1 MPKAKGKARVNSK
14 HNRRVKNL
22 VMVTSLS
29 AVVLIA
35 STYAWFVGLQAVNVS
50 PFEIEIAAADSLE
63 LSINGEQ
70 WTETLTLTRENVVD
84 TTSGPSTDKVNQVA
98 YKNNTN
104 NWPASD
110 LVDTQKGLVPVS
122 TVGLMSKDSSRMVLY
137 EKASFTTSPGGY
149 RLLASKIN
157 NDEAAANQ
165 KQKGYVAFD
174 LFVKN
179 YSGTEYITD
188 LDNPDNDLFEEAI
201 YLTTDSGVT
210 ISSNG
215 GVGESGVQNSVRVAF
230 AQVGRISGYSTN
242 AEAITGISCTN
253 SGSEVDAVTGLC
265 RRAQIW
271 EPNDT
276 DHATA
281 AINYYNASCLQRTG
295 ATLANDSYK
304 IPADGVVTAE
314 HKCKEITDGQ
324 ALPTYSISRSIEVG
338 EAVDIYDGF
347 RYNAYVG
354 NGINEIGSLETGLV
368 PDNSEKGSLANGDEA
383 AKPLVAV
390 DTFTD
395 TEKMY
400 AGNKRPTF
408 MTLAP
413 NSITKIRVYV
423 YIEGQDIDN
432 YDYAQVG
439 KQISVKFGF
448 SKQRFKANDVGVTN
462 DESNNNDLYN
472 NLPTSVK

>member
-1 MPKAKGKARVNSK
+1 MPKAKGRARVNSK

-63 LSINGEQ
+63 LSINGSQ
-70 WTETLTLTRENVVD
+70 WTETLTLTRENVID
-84 TTSGPSTDKVNQVA
+84 TTSGPSTDKVNQIA
-98 YKNNTN
+98 DKGNTN
-104 NWPASD
+104 NWPSSANTDSQ
-110 LVDTQKGLVPVS
+110 VGLVPIS
-122 TVGLMSKDSSRMVLY
+122 TVGLMSTGSSRMVLF
-137 EKASFTTSPGGY
+137 EKASFTTTPGGY
-149 RLLASKIN
+149 RLLASQIN
-157 NDEAAANQ
+157 NDADAANQ

-179 YSGTEYITD
+179 YSGTQYITD
-188 LDNPDNDLFEEAI
+188 IDDPTNTLFEEAI
-201 YLTTDSGVT
+201 YLTTDSSVT
-210 ISSNG
+210 IASS
-215 GVGESGVQNSVRVAF
+215 GVAESGIQNSVRVAF

-242 AEAITGISCTN
+242 EEAITKISCSN
-253 SGSEVDAVTGLC
+253 SGTGNDQVTGLC

-276 DHATA
+276 AHVQT
-281 AINYYNASCLQRTG
+281 AINYYNASCLKRTG
-295 ATLANDSYK
+295 ATLASTSYSV
-304 IPADGVVTAE
+304 PEDGATLTAE
-314 HKCKEITDGQ
+314 NKCKEITTNE
-324 ALPTYSISRSIEVG
+324 ALPTYSISRVIDVDD
-338 EAVDIYDGF
+338 AVDIYDGF
-347 RYNAYVG
+347 RYNSYVG
-354 NGINEIGSLETGLV
+354 HGINEVSSKETSLAV
-368 PDNSEKGSLANGDEA
+368 DNSEKGLLSNGDEA
-383 AKPLVAV
+383 AKPLAAV

-400 AGNKRPTF
+400 AGNQRPTF

-413 NSITKIRVYV
+413 NSITKIRVYI

-448 SKQRFKANDVGVTN
+448 SKQRFKANEVGVTD
-462 DESNNNDLYN
+462 DEDNNNDLYD